1 MSLFITPGL
10 PRSDTPEWDTVVMRA
25 HEMSEPKQLLWIDWA
40 RNVRSRTLSR
50 QLGVML
56 EEICCDGGRL
66 WRYVRN
72 CGRTFLTIHEQ
83 RPKVLIATNPSI
95 VLGLLLLVL
104 RKWYGFRLV
113 SDAHYCGVR
122 ALNDIWLM
130 QRLLDFYNARA
141 DLVIVTNGNHARFV
155 ASLGARAYVC
165 QDPLP
170 DISRAQ
176 QSSVTPGDRSALL
189 ICSFNSDEPYEAAFE
204 AFSSLQ
210 REGYVLYVS
219 GNYKKA
225 RTDLSR
231 FPGVRFLGF
240 LPTDEY
246 YAYLLSV
253 SVVLDLTT
261 LEDCL
266 VCGAY
271 EALAA
276 EKPLVVSN
284 TAALSEYFGDAVVL
298 TKNTSDAI
306 RESVLEAFTRRDEL
320 AQRARDWVTRNNQY
334 MDERISGLRASLL
347 ARDGHNQLFAA
358 LSGRD

>member
-1 MSLFITPGL
+1 
-10 PRSDTPEWDTVVMRA
+10 MRA
-25 HEMSEPKQLLWIDWA
+25 YEMSAPKRVLWIDWG

-50 QLGVML
+50 QLGVAL
-56 EEICCDGGRL
+56 EEICSDRGRL

-72 CGRTFLTIHEQ
+72 GGRTLLTIHEQ
-83 RPKVLIATNPSI
+83 RPDVVIATNPSI
-95 VLGLLLLVL
+95 VLSLLLLVL

-122 ALNDIWLM
+122 ALNDTWLM

-155 ASLGARAYVC
+155 ASLGARAYIC

-204 AFSSLQ
+204 AFSSLH

-240 LPTDEY
+240 LPADEY

-347 ARDGHNQLFAA
+347 ARDGDNQLYAA

>member
-1 MSLFITPGL
+1 M
-10 PRSDTPEWDTVVMRA
+10 
-25 HEMSEPKQLLWIDWA
+25 
-40 RNVRSRTLSR
+40 
-50 QLGVML
+50 
-56 EEICCDGGRL
+56 
-66 WRYVRN
+66 
-72 CGRTFLTIHEQ
+72 
-83 RPKVLIATNPSI
+83 
-95 VLGLLLLVL
+95 
-104 RKWYGFRLV
+104 
-113 SDAHYCGVR
+113 
-122 ALNDIWLM
+122 
-130 QRLLDFYNARA
+130 
-141 DLVIVTNGNHARFV
+141 
-155 ASLGARAYVC
+155 
-165 QDPLP
+165 
-170 DISRAQ
+170 
-176 QSSVTPGDRSALL
+176 
-189 ICSFNSDEPYEAAFE
+189 ICSFDADEPYEAAFE
-204 AFSSLQ
+204 AFSSLH
-210 REGYVLYVS
+210 REGYRLYVS

-225 RTDLSR
+225 RIDPSR
-231 FPGVRFLGF
+231 FPEVRFLGF

-246 YAYLLSV
+246 YAYLRSV

-306 RESVLEAFTRRDEL
+306 RESVLDAFTRRDEL

-347 ARDGHNQLFAA
+347 ARDGHNQLYAA

>member
-1 MSLFITPGL
+1 MGQTCLKL
-10 PRSDTPEWDTVVMRA
+10 
-25 HEMSEPKQLLWIDWA
+25 EMSEPKRLLWIDWG

-56 EEICCDGGRL
+56 EEIWCDRGRL
-66 WRYVRN
+66 WRYARN
-72 CGRTFLTIHEQ
+72 CGRTLLTIHDQ
-83 RPKVLIATNPSI
+83 RPEVLIATNPSI
-95 VLGLLLLVL
+95 VLGVLLLVL

-122 ALNDIWLM
+122 ALNDSWLL

-155 ASLGARAYVC
+155 ASLGTRAYVC

-170 DISRAQ
+170 VISRTQ
-176 QSSVTPGDRSALL
+176 PSTVMPGDRSALL
-189 ICSFNSDEPYEAAFE
+189 ICSFNADEPYEAAFE
-204 AFSSLQ
+204 AFSSLH
-210 REGYVLYVS
+210 REGYTFYVS

-225 RTDLSR
+225 RTDPSR

-240 LPTDEY
+240 VPADEY

-276 EKPLVVSN
+276 EKPLILSK
-284 TAALSEYFGDAVVL
+284 TAALSEYFGDAAVL
-298 TKNTSDAI
+298 TKNTSEAI
-306 RESVLEAFTRRDEL
+306 RESVIEAFTRRDEL
-320 AQRARDWVTRNNQY
+320 VQSARDWVTRNNQY

-347 ARDGHNQLFAA
+347 AREGHHQLYAA
-358 LSGRD
+358 LSGQD